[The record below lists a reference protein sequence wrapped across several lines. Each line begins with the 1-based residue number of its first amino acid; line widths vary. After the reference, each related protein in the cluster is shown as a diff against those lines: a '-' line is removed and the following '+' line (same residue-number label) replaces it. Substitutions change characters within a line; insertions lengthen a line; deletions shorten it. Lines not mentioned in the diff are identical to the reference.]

1 MLKNNMK
8 IEKVEKLGSKFCV
21 ELTGGK
27 VQCGKNLFYVA
38 HRIRYRFD
46 IEINALQLK
55 KMFDKVR

>member
-1 MLKNNMK
+1 MK